1 VEWYRLLIVLH
12 ITGAAIW
19 VGGHLLLSLAILP
32 GALRTRDASIVLEF
46 EARYERI
53 GIPSLAAQVITG
65 VLLIDRWIPSLK
77 VLFPPSSLYA
87 WFIAVKFALLASTI
101 IIAAHARLR
110 IIPVLDESNLPSLA
124 YHAFAVTLLGLALV
138 VMGVAIRTGGLL

>member
-1 VEWYRLLIVLH
+1 VLH

-19 VGGHLLLSLAILP
+19 VGGHLVLSLAILP
-32 GALRTRDASIVLEF
+32 GALRTRDASIVGEF

-65 VLLIDRWIPSLK
+65 LLLIDRWIPSLK
-77 VLFPPSSLYA
+77 ALFPPLSPHA
-87 WFIAVKFALLASTI
+87 WFIAAKFALLASTI

-110 IIPVLDESNLPSLA
+110 IIPVLDESSLASLA